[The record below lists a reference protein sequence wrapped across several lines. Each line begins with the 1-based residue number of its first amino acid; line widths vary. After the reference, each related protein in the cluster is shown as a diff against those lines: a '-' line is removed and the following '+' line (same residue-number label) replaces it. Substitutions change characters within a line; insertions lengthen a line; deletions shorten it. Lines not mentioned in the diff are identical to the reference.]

1 MKTGDRIRILREDRK
16 ITQEELARAVGYKTR
31 SSIAKIETGESDPPQ
46 KMLKKIADVLGVIPA
61 ELLDDSNKGT
71 SAAVTP
77 QTEEAKYISFC
88 TDKMPLE
95 ERQRFVQMAKLMF
108 SKYFE
113 EGNEQ
118 K

>member
-1 MKTGDRIRILREDRK
+1 MKTGDRIRFLREERNM
-16 ITQEELARAVGYKTR
+16 TQEDLAKKAGYKTR

-46 KMLKKIADVLGVIPA
+46 KMLIRLANALGVLPA
-61 ELLDDSNKGT
+61 ELLDDSDKR
-71 SAAVTP
+71 SDSVTP
-77 QTEEAKYISFC
+77 HTEEARYISIG

-113 EGNEQ
+113 DERNDQ
-118 K
+118 